1 NLRQQTITVTKNRT
15 QALIFSAASLLLFL
29 SLWASPIYGQKAY
42 YKLKVIA
49 EVANIRQSPD
59 IGSPIIHQLAQG
71 TIMEATQK
79 QEEWYTVEMTLEDE
93 KIISGFVHE
102 SLVLEIERRVPEEEI
117 LETEVVEEE
126 EIKEEPQEEV
136 LETEVV
142 EEEPIQTVQ
151 TISEAEEEFAPER
164 IFSRFTLSFSG
175 GLNYIVV
182 GDLNEGAQG
191 LSDFYGATL
200 GETPVGTVSPLHW
213 SYILGGELS
222 YYLTP
227 KMTINLGIDYF
238 YGNIESTV
246 EFPDRKFA
254 ERFTTGPKVR
264 DIPVGLTLSYYPY
277 PFLRL
282 KVGVEYHIAKC
293 KYYYM
298 YEEEDR
304 WQEWRGNASSS
315 GLGFMGG
322 IGVEK
327 AISPRLILF
336 LEAAGRY
343 AQIEN
348 FEGTDEYLNSQ
359 GATSTEKGKLYIW
372 EGHLNEV
379 ESYPLVYIREKKP
392 SEANVSN
399 ARLAIV
405 DFSGFYI
412 KVGIKI
418 KF

>member
-1 NLRQQTITVTKNRT
+1 VTKNRIQT
-15 QALIFSAASLLLFL
+15 FILGTAFLLLL
-29 SLWASPIYGQKAY
+29 ISLWAGPLYGQKAY
-42 YKLKVIA
+42 YKLRVIA
-49 EVANIRQSPD
+49 EVANIRQNPD

-71 TIMEATQK
+71 SIMEANQK
-79 QEEWYTVEMTLEDE
+79 QGEWYAVEMTLEDE
-93 KIISGFVHE
+93 KVISGFVHE
-102 SLVLEIERRVPEEEI
+102 SLVLETERRVPEEEI
-117 LETEVVEEE
+117 QVPEEE
-126 EIKEEPQEEV
+126 EIKRESGEEI

-151 TISEAEEEFAPER
+151 TISETEEEFTPEQT
-164 IFSRFTLSFSG
+164 FSRFTLAVSG

-191 LSDFYGATL
+191 LADFYGATL
-200 GETPVGTVSPLHW
+200 GETPVGSISPLHW

-222 YYLTP
+222 YYFTP
-227 KMTINLGIDYF
+227 KMAINLGIDYF
-238 YGNIESTV
+238 YGKIDGTV
-246 EFPDRKFA
+246 EFPDRKFV

-277 PFLRL
+277 EFLRL
-282 KVGVEYHIAKC
+282 KVGLEYHLAKC
-293 KYYYM
+293 KYYYL

-304 WQEWRGNASSS
+304 WQEWRGDASSS
-315 GLGFMGG
+315 GIGFIGG
-322 IGVEK
+322 ISLEK
-327 AISPRLILF
+327 AISSRLILF

-348 FEGTDEYLNSQ
+348 FEGTDDYLDSQ
-359 GATSTEKGKLYIW
+359 GTTSTEKGKLYIW
-372 EGHLNEV
+372 EGHVNEA

-392 SEANVSN
+392 SEAGVSN

-405 DFSGFYI
+405 DFSGFTI
-412 KVGIKI
+412 KLGIKI